1 MASISLPE
9 TTKLDFM
16 QIENSKKN
24 NIVILDDHK
33 MIGGLI
39 KKSISQFEFVE
50 SINLFNQ
57 ASAFFNHLDAN
68 NVDVLIVDV
77 FMSDMNGIEIVKK
90 CREKYCS
97 GKLKIIMLSSSME
110 YKIIT
115 DAINFGAD
123 AYLTKDDSAIEILN
137 ALTHVRANSVKPYL
151 GENAREVLLYGS
163 FIEEENVR
171 FSPREEQLLKLICK
185 SKTAKEIA
193 YELKLSVNT
202 IHFYTRRLMSKMEVN
217 RTPDLILKAIKK
229 GYVLSENKNF
239 SFNFSA

>member
-1 MASISLPE
+1 
-9 TTKLDFM
+9 M
-16 QIENSKKN
+16 QIKNSRKI
-24 NIVILDDHK
+24 NISILDNHK

-39 KKSISQFEFVE
+39 KRSISQFEFVE
-50 SINLFNQ
+50 SISLFNQ
-57 ASAFFNHLDAN
+57 PSAFFNHLN
-68 NVDVLIVDV
+68 SSNVDVLIVDV
-77 FMSDMNGIEIVKK
+77 FMSDMTGIEIVKK

-97 GKLKIIMLSSSME
+97 GKLKIIILSLLMDYKVANELISFGVDGCLTME
-110 YKIIT
+110 
-115 DAINFGAD
+115 DGV
-123 AYLTKDDSAIEILN
+123 IEILN
-137 ALTHVRANSVKPYL
+137 ALTHVRTNSVKLYL

-163 FIEEENVR
+163 FTEEENVR

-193 YELKLSVNT
+193 HELKLSVNT

-239 SFNFSA
+239 SLNFSADFVS